1 MWGPSLQLDDR
12 HRIQIP
18 ISERSSGWA
27 TNYISI
33 RGERIIQ
40 YSSEA
45 LVFILVWHMAQLV
58 SHSNCPPIQLVSK
71 FRTICRRS
79 VSGPSGRHN
88 QPFGKIHFKTS
99 SQRPNH
105 FLACAKAGSAFM
117 SGSYCVSPGMAQ
129 RHRLSNQSIGLFR
142 IELRICLILR
152 PLSRQKKVLKNWPTC
167 CGTWWSS
174 KLCQFFNLWK

>member
-1 MWGPSLQLDDR
+1 MVRAIYRVQTHMWGPSLQLDDR

-58 SHSNCPPIQLVSK
+58 SHSNCPPIQLVPNSGQ
-71 FRTICRRS
+71 FVLRS
-79 VSGPSGRHN
+79 SGRYFLI
-88 QPFGKIHFKTS
+88 QFPQGKRKTQTLRFQGKCEMQQILYFK
-99 SQRPNH
+99 
-105 FLACAKAGSAFM
+105 
-117 SGSYCVSPGMAQ
+117 
-129 RHRLSNQSIGLFR
+129 
-142 IELRICLILR
+142 
-152 PLSRQKKVLKNWPTC
+152 
-167 CGTWWSS
+167 
-174 KLCQFFNLWK
+174 